1 VFVVHKGKTLPAMAV
16 VREDADWKLNE
27 R

>member
-1 VFVVHKGKTLPAMAV
+1 VFVVYKGKTLPAMAV
-16 VREDADWKLNE
+16 VREDAEWKLNE